1 MFWLRFLFC
10 IIVRRWFWM
19 VLRAELWSVL
29 LDGPSEIVPA
39 FELVLIDAQL
49 LVEHVVLFHLAFR
62 NIRGVAFL
70 SWYRF
75 VLRAFEIFWLPPE
88 WTLCHVPTAL
98 PLFLQVGCSA
108 PGSNDPGNVFT
119 KIHTIPRL
127 RFERWE
133 SHILTGTTLMCL

>member
-1 MFWLRFLFC
+1 
-10 IIVRRWFWM
+10 M

-70 SWYRF
+70 S
-75 VLRAFEIFWLPPE
+75 
-88 WTLCHVPTAL
+88 
-98 PLFLQVGCSA
+98 
-108 PGSNDPGNVFT
+108 
-119 KIHTIPRL
+119 
-127 RFERWE
+127 
-133 SHILTGTTLMCL
+133 

>member
-1 MFWLRFLFC
+1 MQTKKTA
-10 IIVRRWFWM
+10 VRNVLSAVFVLYCCSQM

-70 SWYRF
+70 S
-75 VLRAFEIFWLPPE
+75 
-88 WTLCHVPTAL
+88 
-98 PLFLQVGCSA
+98 
-108 PGSNDPGNVFT
+108 
-119 KIHTIPRL
+119 
-127 RFERWE
+127 
-133 SHILTGTTLMCL
+133 